1 MSLVGNFDDLGLA
14 EIMQIV
20 SLSRKSGLLVLRS
33 DSREGRIVFR
43 EGLVCGAFAKGEPED
58 LKGLLVGGGFLSDD
72 EFERAALRARESKGS
87 LDDALSE
94 HTDLTP
100 ERLASLRREQVE
112 RSVIR
117 MFGWR
122 SGEFCF
128 EAGSKTD
135 DHRHE
140 LMVLDGVNPQFLAME
155 ATRLGD
161 EGNRE
166 KDVENRP
173 VGAACDTADSGSID
187 ALAPADAESA
197 ESDPPETVAEQ
208 EAPTPSESPRPGNP
222 AAGLIVIDA
231 ELAAL
236 EWLKSALGGL
246 FPRIH
251 IFQHCESGVTRI
263 RQYLGRAEFPV
274 VLVASTAHR
283 DPNSGARCIAE
294 LVGRLRAQASNLP
307 ILVMHDDTQ
316 DPPDAG
322 SADAVVVRPSVVG
335 PASRELESAAEA
347 LRQQLEPWAQR
358 PTRPR

>member
-1 MSLVGNFDDLGLA
+1 MSLVGTFDDLGLA

-20 SLSRKSGLLVLRS
+20 CLSRKSGLLLLRS

-43 EGLVCGAFAKGEPED
+43 DGLVCGAFAKGEPED
-58 LKGLLVGGGFLSDD
+58 LKGLLVGGGFLSDED
-72 EFERAALRARESKGS
+72 FERAARQARESKGS

-122 SGEFCF
+122 SGEFSF
-128 EAGSKTD
+128 EVGSKTD

-155 ATRLGD
+155 AIRLSD
-161 EGNRE
+161 EGDRE
-166 KDVENRP
+166 EDAKDRT
-173 VGAACDTADSGSID
+173 VGAEFDTPDSSSID

-197 ESDPPETVAEQ
+197 ESDPPETVAAQ
-208 EAPTPSESPRPGNP
+208 EAPTASESLWPGAP
-222 AAGLIVIDA
+222 AAGLIAIDA
-231 ELAAL
+231 ELAVL
-236 EWLKSALGGL
+236 EWLKSALDGL

-251 IFQHCESGVTRI
+251 IFQRCESGVTRI

-274 VLVASTAHR
+274 VLVSSTAYR
-283 DPNSGARCIAE
+283 DPSSGARDIAE
-294 LVGRLRAQASNLP
+294 LVRRLRARASNLP
-307 ILVMHDDTQ
+307 ILVMHDDTE
-316 DPPDAG
+316 DLPDAG
-322 SADAVVVRPSVVG
+322 TADAVVVRPSVVG
-335 PASRELESAAEA
+335 PASPELEAAA
-347 LRQQLEPWAQR
+347 QAMRQQLEPWARR
-358 PTRPR
+358 PTRPS